1 MRRTLLYQVVGS
13 RPVEEAKCGWGFVCI
28 HPSPKV
34 SRINDHSSFVFAAA
48 ASCFCFARRNPDRR
62 RKLKKNTILRALPPY
77 LFISFSVQIFV
88 DGVVAQNNLFVWIDF
103 RVARVVEINICQ

>member
-1 MRRTLLYQVVGS
+1 MRLGLRLHPPQPQGITDQRSFLVRVCCCGVLFLLCAKKS
-13 RPVEEAKCGWGFVCI
+13 RPT
-28 HPSPKV
+28 
-34 SRINDHSSFVFAAA
+34 
-48 ASCFCFARRNPDRR
+48 

-103 RVARVVEINICQ
+103 RVARVVEINICQYLHPLPV